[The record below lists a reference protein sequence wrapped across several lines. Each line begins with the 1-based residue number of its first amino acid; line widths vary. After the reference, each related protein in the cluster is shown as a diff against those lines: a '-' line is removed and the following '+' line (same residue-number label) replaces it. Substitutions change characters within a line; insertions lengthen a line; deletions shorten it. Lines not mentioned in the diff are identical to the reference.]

1 MANLPSLQS
10 QQSSQGTPGSTAT
23 LSPSILSKTITAKL
37 IADGTWPEILDVF
50 SALKHY
56 TASFMSE
63 DTCSHLINMYILPF
77 PVVRNIQSPSTIR
90 VLMAP
95 LFQKCTSDLSTIQ
108 SVIEQCLRLLHAY
121 PQIPVA
127 FT

>member
-23 LSPSILSKTITAKL
+23 LSPNILSKSVVVKL
-37 IADGTWPEILDVF
+37 IVNGTWPKILDVF

-63 DTCSHLINMYILPF
+63 DICPQLVNICDKFLPF
-77 PVVRNIQSPSTIR
+77 PAT
-90 VLMAP
+90 
-95 LFQKCTSDLSTIQ
+95 
-108 SVIEQCLRLLHAY
+108 
-121 PQIPVA
+121 
-127 FT
+127 